1 MREPRRRPS
10 TAAARARLRR
20 RALSP
25 RSRPDESAT
34 ASPVPPSATPAPT
47 PTELRSRRPEPFPVG
62 PPPDPSQSPTPAAG
76 LNPGETQGES
86 QGQNQ
91 AQNQAQNQTQSP
103 TDKALGSLPG
113 GLLDEVRVAIAMM
126 DTAGTIVLWSPAAE
140 ELLGWRSDTLV
151 GRGLDVLAG
160 DDADLLR
167 RGQEIIALVVREGGW
182 RGPVVLRHRD
192 GAKVV
197 LDARVSLLH
206 DGAAVSYLLVR
217 LADAKRL
224 SAVEHDL
231 ALQDALFEQSPLG
244 IAVFDQ
250 QLRYVRVNET
260 LARMN
265 GIPVADHLGR
275 TTGETLPEGAAD
287 EVTAIQRQVLATG
300 EPVIDLTVAGP
311 NPRRAGYRSISYS
324 RLQDRAGR
332 VLGVTGMIMDVTDR
346 YRAVAKV
353 EHARRRLALLNELG
367 TRIGDLLDVRRIAE
381 ELAAALVPALADYA
395 GVVLLQAVADG
406 DDLPRHT
413 HTRLTPLVM
422 TGTAAIEP
430 SATVDAMMTP
440 GAGIEMAES
449 SLFAR
454 VLRSGLAEQL
464 ESPAL
469 LEETTNQA
477 DPRVRAAYEL
487 GVHSMLVVPLRARG
501 IVLGLMV
508 LSRAGRREGFDRD
521 ELAFAGELAD
531 RAGSSLDN
539 ARLYARERAAALM
552 LQRSLLPQTVP
563 QPPGVEIGYRY
574 VPGSSGTEVGG
585 DWFDVIPLPRDRV
598 ALVVGDVMGHGLRA
612 AATMGRLRTAVR
624 TLAMLDLPPDVL
636 LQHVHD
642 LADDLAQGPEEALIA
657 TCVYAVYD
665 PATRRLVLAK
675 AGHTS
680 PLLIVPGEPAQVLD
694 LPSGTPLGVGGVPF
708 ASVELTV
715 VEGSLLVLYTD
726 GLVESRTEDIDVG
739 IKRLC
744 TLLEQPFDS
753 VEQACDRVVST
764 LERGQEP
771 DDVALLLA
779 RLGSSLPAAAG
790 GTGAE
795 TGREPGAGTGAG
807 AETGTESVSWIL
819 TAVPTAASR
828 SRRLIRSVLVEWG
841 LPALLDTTELL
852 VSELVT
858 NAVRYSEAP
867 IGLRLSRTGRVL
879 LVEVSDPLPDPPLE
893 RVSAG
898 TDEGGRGLQLVH
910 QLADSWGTRA
920 EGAGKVVWFEQV
932 LPAAPPV
939 PVD

>member
-20 RALSP
+20 RSVAT
-25 RSRPDESAT
+25 RPPQEQ
-34 ASPVPPSATPAPT
+34 PPGAAAPAPAPPLT
-47 PTELRSRRPEPFPVG
+47 PTEFRSRRPVPFPTSPQLGLFQPQTSDEKRLRADPQDNPRPNAQDG
-62 PPPDPSQSPTPAAG
+62 PQ
-76 LNPGETQGES
+76 E
-86 QGQNQ
+86 
-91 AQNQAQNQTQSP
+91 
-103 TDKALGSLPG
+103 GSRGRGSG
-113 GLLDEVRVAIAMM
+113 GVLEDVRVAIVMIDA
-126 DTAGTIVLWSPAAE
+126 AGTVVLWSPAAE
-140 ELLGWRSDTLV
+140 ELLGWPSEALV
-151 GRGLDVLAG
+151 GRDLDVLVGG
-160 DDADLLR
+160 DAELLR
-167 RGQEIIALVVREGGW
+167 RGHEVIAAAVAQGGW
-182 RGPVVLRHRD
+182 RGPVVLCNRD

-197 LDARVSLLH
+197 LDARVSLLQNR
-206 DGAAVSYLLVR
+206 ASSSYLLVR
-217 LADAKRL
+217 LADARRL
-224 SAVEHDL
+224 NAVEHDL
-231 ALQDALFEQSPLG
+231 AVQDALFEQSPLG
-244 IAVFDQ
+244 IAVLDDR
-250 QLRYVRVNET
+250 LRYVRVNET

-265 GIPVADHLGR
+265 GLPVADHLGR

-300 EPVIDLTVAGP
+300 EPVVDLTVAGP

-324 RLQDRAGR
+324 RLHDRAGR

-367 TRIGDLLDVRRIAE
+367 TRIGDLLDAVRIAE
-381 ELAAALVPALADYA
+381 ELAAALVPALADYS

-406 DDLPRHT
+406 DDLPRHA
-413 HTRLTPLVM
+413 HTRLTRLVM
-422 TGTAAIEP
+422 TGTAAVEP
-430 SATVDAMMTP
+430 SDTADVMMTK
-440 GAGIEMAES
+440 GASIDMAEG

-469 LEETTNQA
+469 LEETTSQD

-585 DWFDVIPLPRDRV
+585 DWFDVIPLPDDRV

-624 TLAMLDLPPDVL
+624 TLAMLGLPPDVL

-642 LADDLAQGPEEALIA
+642 LADDLAQGPDEALIA

-665 PATRRLVLAK
+665 PATRQLVLAK
-675 AGHTS
+675 AGHTP

-708 ASVELTV
+708 ASVQLTAP
-715 VEGSLLVLYTD
+715 EGSLLVLYTD

-739 IKRLC
+739 TRRLC
-744 TLLEQPFDS
+744 AVLEQEFDS
-753 VEQACDRVVST
+753 VEEACDRVVGT

-771 DDVALLLA
+771 DDVALLVA
-779 RLGSSLPAAAG
+779 RLGSSR
-790 GTGAE
+790 AE
-795 TGREPGAGTGAG
+795 AGRETL
-807 AETGTESVSWIL
+807 SWTL

-828 SRRLIRSVLVEWG
+828 ARRLVRSVLVEWS
-841 LPALLDTTELL
+841 LVALLDTAELL

-867 IGLRLSRTGRVL
+867 IGLRLSRTGRTL

-920 EGAGKVVWFEQV
+920 EGAGKVVWFEQA

>member
-1 MREPRRRPS
+1 MRDPRRRPS
-10 TAAARARLRR
+10 IAAARARLRR
-20 RALSP
+20 LTGATRTGRAAGRAQVRAQNRTQNRTQGAAQARTVP
-25 RSRPDESAT
+25 RGALRDPGSADSGVRS
-34 ASPVPPSATPAPT
+34 ADRLEDFVPAAPGS
-47 PTELRSRRPEPFPVG
+47 LGFRSRRPTRFPTG
-62 PPPDPSQSPTPAAG
+62 DPEQSSPQSVPRFLTEG
-76 LNPGETQGES
+76 LGN
-86 QGQNQ
+86 
-91 AQNQAQNQTQSP
+91 
-103 TDKALGSLPG
+103 G
-113 GLLDEVRVAIAMM
+113 GNGGVLDDVRLAIAMM
-126 DTAGTIVLWSPAAE
+126 DTSGTIVMWSPAAE
-140 ELLGWRSDTLV
+140 SLLGWPSTTLV
-151 GRGLDVLAG
+151 GRHVGVLVG
-160 DDADLLR
+160 DDVDLLR
-167 RGQEIIALVVREGGW
+167 RGQEVIDEVLREGGW
-182 RGPVVLRHRD
+182 RGPVVLHNRAGRR
-192 GAKVV
+192 VV
-197 LDARVSLLH
+197 LDARVSLLV
-206 DGAAVSYLLVR
+206 DGDGVSYLLVR
-217 LADAKRL
+217 LADANRL
-224 SAVEHDL
+224 SAVEHSL
-231 ALQDALFEQSPLG
+231 ALQEALFEQSPLG
-244 IAVFDQ
+244 IAVLDRE
-250 QLRYVRVNET
+250 LRYLRVNET

-265 GIPVADHLGR
+265 GVPVEDHIGR
-275 TTGETLPEGAAD
+275 TTGETLPEGSAD

-300 EPVIDLTVAGP
+300 EPVVDLTVSGP
-311 NPRRAGYRSISYS
+311 NPRRAGFRSISYA
-324 RLQDRAGR
+324 RLQDRSGK

-353 EHARRRLALLNELG
+353 EHARRRLALLNDLG
-367 TRIGDLLDVRRIAE
+367 ARIGDLLDAGRIAQ
-381 ELAAALVPALADYA
+381 ELAGALVPALADYA

-422 TGTAAIEP
+422 SGTAAIEP
-430 SATVDAMMTP
+430 SAGADVMMAHGDTIAMTE
-440 GAGIEMAES
+440 G

-454 VLRSGLAEQL
+454 VLRSGRAEQL

-469 LEETTNQA
+469 LEETTGQD
-477 DPRVRAAYEL
+477 DPRLRAAYEL

-574 VPGSSGTEVGG
+574 VPGSIGTEVGG
-585 DWFDVIPLPRDRV
+585 DWFDVIPLPDDRV

-624 TLAMLDLPPDVL
+624 TLAMLGLPPDVL

-642 LADDLAQGPEEALIA
+642 LADDLAQGPDEALIA

-675 AGHTS
+675 AGHTP
-680 PLLIVPGEPAQVLD
+680 PLLIVPGEPARVLD

-715 VEGSLLVLYTD
+715 AEGTLLVLYTD

-739 IKRLC
+739 TRRLC
-744 TLLEQPFDS
+744 AVLEQPFAS
-753 VEQACDRVVST
+753 VEEACDRVVGT

-779 RLGSSLPAAAG
+779 RLG
-790 GTGAE
+790 TRD
-795 TGREPGAGTGAG
+795 GR
-807 AETGTESVSWIL
+807 TESGATVSWTL
-819 TAVPTAASR
+819 TAEPTAASR
-828 SRRLIRSVLVEWG
+828 ARRLVRAVLVDWG
-841 LPALLDTTELL
+841 LSPLLDTTELL

-867 IGLRLSRTGRVL
+867 IGLRLSRMDRAL
-879 LVEVSDPLPDPPLE
+879 LCEVADPLSDPPQE
-893 RVSAG
+893 RSSAG

-910 QLADSWGTRA
+910 QLADEWGTRP
-920 EGAGKVVWFEQV
+920 EGAGKVVWFEQM
-932 LPAAPPV
+932 LPADPPV
-939 PVD
+939 PGD

>member
-1 MREPRRRPS
+1 VREPRHRPS
-10 TAAARARLRR
+10 TAAARARLRG
-20 RALSP
+20 RAGRAGKSQAEPRGRSEARADAGPRDQSP
-25 RSRPDESAT
+25 TPGPGQDAT
-34 ASPVPPSATPAPT
+34 QAVPPTGGF
-47 PTELRSRRPEPFPVG
+47 RSRRPPPFPTGLTADPQQPARG
-62 PPPDPSQSPTPAAG
+62 PYLSGPAAAP
-76 LNPGETQGES
+76 PGSTPPGTGAPPGDS
-86 QGQNQ
+86 APGP
-91 AQNQAQNQTQSP
+91 A
-103 TDKALGSLPG
+103 PG
-113 GLLDEVRVAIAMM
+113 GVLDEVRVAVAMM
-126 DTAGTIVLWSPAAE
+126 DTSGTVVMWSPAAE
-140 ELLGWRSDTLV
+140 DLLGWRSESLV
-151 GRGLDVLAG
+151 GRHVGALVG
-160 DDADLLR
+160 DDPELLR
-167 RGQEIIALVVREGGW
+167 RGQEVIDEVVRVGGW
-182 RGPVVLRHRD
+182 RGPVVLYNRA
-192 GAKVV
+192 GAKVT
-197 LDARVSLLH
+197 LDARASLLL
-206 DGAAVSYLLVR
+206 DGDGVAYLLVR

-224 SAVEHDL
+224 SAVEYDL

-244 IAVFDQ
+244 IAVLDR

-265 GIPVADHLGR
+265 GMSVVEHLGR
-275 TTGETLPEGAAD
+275 TTGELLPEGSAD

-300 EPVIDLTVAGP
+300 ESVVDITVAGP
-311 NPRRAGYRSISYS
+311 HQRRPGFRSISYS
-324 RLQDRAGR
+324 RLHDRAGQ

-353 EHARRRLALLNELG
+353 EHSRRRLALLNELG
-367 TRIGDLLDVRRIAE
+367 TRIGDLLDAGRIAQ

-406 DDLPRHT
+406 DDLPLHA

-422 TGTAAIEP
+422 TGTAAVEP
-430 SATVDAMMTP
+430 SASADVMMTP
-440 GAGIEMAES
+440 DSPIVMAEG

-469 LEETTNQA
+469 LEATTTQD
-477 DPRVRAAYEL
+477 DPRVKAAYEL

-521 ELAFAGELAD
+521 EQAFAGELAD

-552 LQRSLLPQTVP
+552 LQRSLLPKTVP
-563 QPPGVEIGYRY
+563 QPPGMEIGYRY
-574 VPGSSGTEVGG
+574 VPGSVGTEVGG
-585 DWFDVIPLPRDRV
+585 DWFDVIPLPDDRV

-624 TLAMLDLPPDVL
+624 TLARLGLPPDVL

-642 LADDLAQGPEEALIA
+642 LADDLAQGPDEALIA

-675 AGHTS
+675 AGHTP
-680 PLLIVPGEPAQVLD
+680 PLLLVPGEPAQVLD

-715 VEGSLLVLYTD
+715 PEGTVLVLYTD

-739 IKRLC
+739 TRRLC
-744 TLLEQPFDS
+744 AVLEQEFDS
-753 VEQACDRVVST
+753 VEEACDRVVGT

-779 RLGSSLPAAAG
+779 RLGSRTPQTALETASWTLAA
-790 GTGAE
+790 E
-795 TGREPGAGTGAG
+795 
-807 AETGTESVSWIL
+807 
-819 TAVPTAASR
+819 PTAASR
-828 SRRLIRSVLVEWG
+828 ARRLVRAVLLDWG
-841 LPALLDTTELL
+841 LAPLLDTAELL

-867 IGLRLSRTGRVL
+867 IGLRLNRTAQAL

-893 RVSAG
+893 RSSEG

-920 EGAGKVVWFEQV
+920 EGAGKVVWFEQG
-932 LPAAPPV
+932 LPPDPPV
-939 PVD
+939 PLD

>member
-1 MREPRRRPS
+1 MPE
-10 TAAARARLRR
+10 
-20 RALSP
+20 
-25 RSRPDESAT
+25 
-34 ASPVPPSATPAPT
+34 AP
-47 PTELRSRRPEPFPVG
+47 G
-62 PPPDPSQSPTPAAG
+62 PGPG
-76 LNPGETQGES
+76 L
-86 QGQNQ
+86 
-91 AQNQAQNQTQSP
+91 
-103 TDKALGSLPG
+103 G
-113 GLLDEVRVAIAMM
+113 GVLDAVRVAIAMM
-126 DTAGTIVLWSPAAE
+126 DTAGTVVLWSPAAE
-140 ELLGWRSDTLV
+140 ELLGWPSEALV
-151 GRGLDVLAG
+151 GQGLSTLAG
-160 DDADLLR
+160 GDAELLR
-167 RGQEIIALVVREGGW
+167 RGQEVIAEAVRKGGW
-182 RGPVVLRHRD
+182 RGRVVLRNRD

-197 LDARVSLLH
+197 LDARVSQLQ
-206 DGAAVSYLLVR
+206 DGDGVSYLLVR
-217 LADAKRL
+217 LADANRL

-231 ALQDALFEQSPLG
+231 AVQDALFEQSPLG
-244 IAVFDQ
+244 IAVFDRE
-250 QLRYVRVNET
+250 LRYVRVNET

-265 GIPVADHLGR
+265 GLEVAEHLGR
-275 TTGETLPEGAAD
+275 TTGETLPEGSAD

-300 EPVIDLTVAGP
+300 EPVIDLTVSAP
-311 NPRRAGYRSISYS
+311 NPRRGGFRSISYS
-324 RLQDRAGR
+324 RLEDRAGR

-367 TRIGDLLDVRRIAE
+367 TRIGDLLDAGRIAE
-381 ELAAALVPALADYA
+381 ELAAALVPALSDYA

-406 DDLPRHT
+406 DDLPRHA

-422 TGTAAIEP
+422 TGTAAVEP
-430 SATVDAMMTP
+430 SANADLMMTP
-440 GAGIEMAES
+440 GAAIQMTEG

-469 LEETTNQA
+469 LEETTSQD

-521 ELAFAGELAD
+521 ELAFAGEVAD

-563 QPPGVEIGYRY
+563 RPPGVEIGYRY
-574 VPGSSGTEVGG
+574 VPGSIGTEVGG
-585 DWFDVIPLPRDRV
+585 DWFDVIPLPDDRV

-624 TLAMLDLPPDVL
+624 TLAMLGLPPDVV

-642 LADDLAQGPEEALIA
+642 LADDLAQGPDEALIA

-675 AGHTS
+675 AGHTP
-680 PLLIVPGEPAQVLD
+680 PLLIVPGERAQVLD

-715 VEGSLLVLYTD
+715 TEGTLLVLYTD

-739 IKRLC
+739 TRRLC
-744 TLLEQPFDS
+744 AVLEQKFDS
-753 VEQACDRVVST
+753 VEEACERVIGT

-779 RLGSSLPAAAG
+779 RLGTTGSLGTTRSAGSPGTTGSSGRPDKPVGTPPTSGPTDAGGRATPATSPSSLGAAGAAAWVLA
-790 GTGAE
+790 AE
-795 TGREPGAGTGAG
+795 
-807 AETGTESVSWIL
+807 
-819 TAVPTAASR
+819 PTAAAR
-828 SRRLIRSVLVEWG
+828 ARRLVRATLLGWG
-841 LPALLDTTELL
+841 LAPLLDTAELL

-867 IGLRLSRTGRVL
+867 IGLRLSRSADHGGTL

-893 RVSAG
+893 RESAG

-910 QLADSWGTRA
+910 RLAHDWGTRA
-920 EGAGKVVWFEQV
+920 EGDGKVVWFEQR
-932 LPAAPPV
+932 LPAGPPV
-939 PVD
+939 RAE